1 MSPHLWINE
10 YMAECQYGLCCF
22 WRCFYLRFVGGIFA
36 VCWDIFAVCMD
47 MTDCQYSALSR
58 LTAFVFA
65 VYQEHDRY
73 LLVSQ

>member
-1 MSPHLWINE
+1 MLFLA
-10 YMAECQYGLCCF
+10 ML
-22 WRCFYLRFVGGIFA
+22 LFA

>member
-1 MSPHLWINE
+1 
-10 YMAECQYGLCCF
+10 MAYAVFGDAFICGL
-22 WRCFYLRFVGGIFA
+22 LGGIFA

-47 MTDCQYSALSR
+47 MTDCQYCALSR

>member
-1 MSPHLWINE
+1 MSKCLT
-10 YMAECQYGLCCF
+10 MFLMVS
-22 WRCFYLRFVGGIFA
+22 LFA
-36 VCWDIFAVCMD
+36 ACWGIFAVCMD

>member
-1 MSPHLWINE
+1 MSHDVFDGVFI
-10 YMAECQYGLCCF
+10 CCLLGV
-22 WRCFYLRFVGGIFA
+22 YLRFVWIS
-36 VCWDIFAVCMD
+36 
-47 MTDCQYSALSR
+47 DCQYSALSR

>member
-1 MSPHLWINE
+1 MLFLA
-10 YMAECQYGLCCF
+10 MLLFAVC
-22 WRCFYLRFVGGIFA
+22 RGGIFA